1 MKELSSADDAA
12 GAGVV
17 MSRKQLDGLIAHG
30 NMRIECRDA
39 SGRLKWA
46 EEGPN
51 LIVTTGRNKLLDE
64 TLGGAGYTAAW
75 YMGLINN
82 SGFSAIAAG
91 DTMASHAGWTE
102 SSAYSAGTRPSM
114 SFSAA
119 SSGSK
124 QTSSAVSFA
133 INATATINGVFIAD
147 NSTKGGSTGVLFAGK
162 SFASARS
169 VENGDTL
176 NVTYTASLT
185 AS

>member
-1 MKELSSADDAA
+1 
-12 GAGVV
+12 
-17 MSRKQLDGLIAHG
+17 
-30 NMRIECRDA
+30 
-39 SGRLKWA
+39 
-46 EEGPN
+46 
-51 LIVTTGRNKLLDE
+51 
-64 TLGGAGYTAAW
+64 
-75 YMGLINN
+75 
-82 SGFSAIAAG
+82 FSAIAAG

-147 NSTKGGSTGVLFAGK
+147 NSTKGGSTGVLFAAK

-169 VENGDTL
+169 VENSDTL